1 MTTLLDYISP
11 ATLVYVG
18 FILLSIAIFV
28 AISLLIERIIPSF
41 KKEKRPFS
49 LIRSVSFMI
58 FGFISTTVAL
68 ALLYWSLPAYMPK
81 YTITDGTT
89 TIVYQGMQHIGKS
102 DYYLEVDKEVRQY
115 REDGY
120 TILREGVGS
129 NGASKFSMRTC
140 EMPKSDNFLDGI
152 KQPSCIGGIM
162 ANDIYADIS
171 FEDLYRYFEKEAE
184 EQGLGYEESLD
195 HKNSKY
201 EETITFLND
210 ISNDR
215 KNKFSY
221 YAMKPYMV
229 HKSFITRLKGGDI
242 GTKNLKKHDD
252 LLMKERNRVLAKHLT
267 EQNNKKLY
275 VFYGAAHFGGLMKI
289 LKSQNPNWKI
299 VKTEYIESM

>member
-81 YTITDGTT
+81 YTITDGIT

-102 DYYLEVDKEVRQY
+102 DYYLEVDKDIREH

-120 TILREGVGS
+120 TIFREGVGS
-129 NGASKFSMRTC
+129 SGVSKFSMTSC

-152 KQPSCIGGIM
+152 KQPSCVGGIM
-162 ANDIYADIS
+162 TDDIYADIS
-171 FEDLYRYFEKEAE
+171 FEDLYRYFEKEAKE
-184 EQGLGYEESLD
+184 KGLGYEDSID
-195 HKNSKY
+195 HKNSNY
-201 EETITFLND
+201 EETISYLND

-229 HKSFITRLKGGDI
+229 HKSFITRLNGGEI
-242 GTKNLKKHDD
+242 NTKKLKKHDEI
-252 LLMKERNRVLAKHLT
+252 LMQERNRVLARHLT
-267 EQNNKKLY
+267 DHKNKKIY
-275 VFYGAAHFGGLMKI
+275 VFFGAAHFGGLMEI
-289 LKSQNPNWKI
+289 LKSQSPKWKI